1 MSCSKRFLPELTI
14 EVTKYL
20 QNDYSTLYSCILV
33 NRFWCHLATPLLWE
47 NPFSIRTENYNFIE
61 IYLQFSNDDFKTKL
75 KEYNIINNSLSS
87 KTLFNYPSFLK
98 YLNIHKLIISVQ
110 EWYDAFN
117 IKASKSENSVLD
129 LDFKRLICISL
140 FRIFI
145 ENEVNLYTLEIEID
159 FINNNCYY
167 PCLNDI
173 LELILQN
180 TNFIHNIRNLN
191 FFIESIV
198 DYSREFALTKYRILQ
213 IINLHQ
219 NLKKILLGHDNLHL
233 YQELL
238 SSEDLYNCS
247 NTLNTIIFYCINFN
261 YITNLNRIF
270 DQLNGL
276 KSVHIIDCLS
286 LNNYFA
292 QQIINLTKPFKLK
305 SLSIREISESEI
317 ESLKLL
323 IQKSCDYLENFG
335 YGGSKYEIYDS
346 LLEQQILGLIITCC
360 KNIKFLNLIIDDNQQ
375 KIYQEFN
382 LIENIKQNLNY
393 LSITINNIECSSI
406 LLQNLGQTIPSK
418 LEYLHLYLNWI
429 RECDIEVFLKN
440 SQDTFIKKL
449 LIRSIYN
456 QKDILPTIKK
466 YLFKKRRVKYLA
478 IDVIYNMYDKI
489 SFSLKDETKEFKLND
504 VIVQSY
510 HSLVINKLNFIK
522 EVY

>member
-238 SSEDLYNCS
+238 SSEDLYN
-247 NTLNTIIFYCINFN
+247 Y
-261 YITNLNRIF
+261 
-270 DQLNGL
+270 
-276 KSVHIIDCLS
+276 
-286 LNNYFA
+286 
-292 QQIINLTKPFKLK
+292 
-305 SLSIREISESEI
+305 
-317 ESLKLL
+317 
-323 IQKSCDYLENFG
+323 
-335 YGGSKYEIYDS
+335 
-346 LLEQQILGLIITCC
+346 
-360 KNIKFLNLIIDDNQQ
+360 DNQQ

>member
-1 MSCSKRFLPELTI
+1 MSKRFLPELTI

-20 QNDYSTLYSCILV
+20 QNDYSTLHSCILV
-33 NRFWCHLATPLLWE
+33 NRFWCNLATPLLWE

-61 IYLQFSNDDFKTKL
+61 IYLQFLNDDFKTKL
-75 KEYNIINNSLSS
+75 KEYNIIKNSLSS
-87 KTLFNYPSFLK
+87 KTLFNYPSYLK

-110 EWYDAFN
+110 EWYDASN
-117 IKASKSENSVLD
+117 IKATKSENSVLD
-129 LDFKRLICISL
+129 FKGLICISL
-140 FRIFI
+140 FKIFI
-145 ENEVNLYTLEIEID
+145 ENEVNLYTLEIELD
-159 FINNNCYY
+159 NINNNFYY
-167 PCLNDI
+167 PCFDDI

-191 FFIESIV
+191 FFIESIAYYNRNS
-198 DYSREFALTKYRILQ
+198 DEFASTTRHHILQ

-219 NLKKILLGHDNLHL
+219 NLKKILLGHDNLYL
-233 YQELL
+233 CQELL

-261 YITNLNRIF
+261 TITNLNRIF

-286 LNNYFA
+286 LNSYFA

-305 SLSIREISESEI
+305 SLVIREISESEI

-335 YGGSKYEIYDS
+335 YGGSKVEIYNS
-346 LLEQQILGLIITCC
+346 LLEQQLLGLIITCC
-360 KNIKFLNLIIDDNQQ
+360 KNITFLNLIITNNQQ
-375 KIYQEFN
+375 KIYQVFN
-382 LIENIKQNLNY
+382 LIKNIRQNLNY
-393 LSITINNIECSSI
+393 LSITINNFECISI
-406 LLQNLGQTIPSK
+406 LLQNLGQIIPSK
-418 LEYLHLYLNWI
+418 LEYLHLYLDCI

-449 LIRSIYN
+449 LICSIYN
-456 QKDILPTIKK
+456 QEDILPTIKK
-466 YLFKKRRVKYLA
+466 YIFKNRRVKYLA
-478 IDVIYNMYDKI
+478 INVIYSMDI
-489 SFSLKDETKEFKLND
+489 FSLKDVTKEFKLND

-510 HSLVINKLNFIK
+510 HSLVIDGLNFIK